1 MEDLKLRKEQFVS
14 GLTGS
19 SIQEINAVASVA
31 LCGYVCWSLLRSTV
45 ADGKVMLLADFFFNW
60 CAILL
65 SITTYA
71 DNPLALNLLLVVP
84 PLLLWLCVRP
94 TRSQRDISRNSL
106 QKAEFKLIRH
116 PFITAYRGSMMIVT
130 ALAILAVDFRIFP
143 RRFAKVET
151 WGTSL
156 MDLGVGSFV
165 FSGGLV
171 SSRALLKNKLS
182 GGRVSALKKI
192 IHALRSSGTI
202 LVLGLLR
209 LYFVKNLE
217 YQEHVTEY
225 GVHWNFF
232 ITLSLLP
239 MAMIPIDAIAEYIPR
254 VAIALVISTVYEL
267 FMVFNKDLLTFLISG
282 PRETFV
288 GANREGIF
296 SFVGYCAIFLWGQS
310 TGFYTLGNVATKNN
324 LLKPSVQPI
333 KNLNNIGTWE
343 MLASKGPLC
352 GLLTWSFITL
362 SATQI
367 VFAWHPFNVSRRFAN
382 LPYVLWVVSF
392 NLGALSLFCLVD
404 KVFENSAIGSQT
416 SVSLEAMNSNGLFLF
431 LLANVTTGL
440 VNMIMPTIDI
450 APVEA
455 FSILFLYASFLAS
468 VSIFML
474 KKRIFIKL

>member
-19 SIQEINAVASVA
+19 SIQEINVVTSVA
-31 LCGYVCWSLLRSTV
+31 LCGYVCWSLLRSSV
-45 ADGKVMLLADFFFNW
+45 AEGKVMLLVDFFFNW

-71 DNPLALNLLLVVP
+71 DNPLTLNLLLIVP
-84 PLLLWLCVRP
+84 PFLFWLYARP
-94 TRSQRDISRNSL
+94 ARSPKAISRNASHNT
-106 QKAEFKLIRH
+106 EFKLMRR

-165 FSGGLV
+165 FSNGLV
-171 SSRALLKNKLS
+171 SSRALLRNMLEGRRISLMNK
-182 GGRVSALKKI
+182 VK
-192 IHALRSSGTI
+192 HALRSSGTI
-202 LVLGLLR
+202 LLLGLLR

-232 ITLSLLP
+232 ITLSMLP
-239 MAMIPIDAIAEYIPR
+239 IAMIPIDAIAKYAPR
-254 VAIALVISTVYEL
+254 IVIALVISSVYEL
-267 FMVFNKDLLTFLISG
+267 FMVFNKDLLPFLIG
-282 PRETFV
+282 GTRETIIS
-288 GANREGIF
+288 ANREGIF
-296 SFVGYCAIFLWGQS
+296 SFFGYCAIFLCGQA

-324 LLKPSVQPI
+324 LIRPSVQPVKDI
-333 KNLNNIGTWE
+333 KRLSTWGR
-343 MLASKGPLC
+343 LTSKGTLC
-352 GLLTWSFITL
+352 GLLIWSFLTL
-362 SATQI
+362 SLTQI

-392 NLGALSLFCLVD
+392 NLGALSLYCLVD
-404 KVFENSAIGSQT
+404 KIFENSAIGYET

-431 LLANVTTGL
+431 LLANVSTGL
-440 VNMIMPTIDI
+440 VNMIMPTID
-450 APVEA
+450 APPVKA
-455 FSILFLYASFLAS
+455 FSVLLLYASFLAS

-474 KKRIFIKL
+474 KKKIFIKL